1 MCNKRGGSLWHTSS
15 QDQLW
20 KVLGA
25 GQSILLGLQLF
36 DLIHQPVDPIL
47 DLLGLSLVL
56 AWTGFP
62 TYIGPFE
69 GIDVVIEF
77 GLNHVSEI
85 LVIKLF
91 DVAGLA
97 ALDLIIVKIDLD
109 LTIVVVVED
118 VEVLGFA

>member
-1 MCNKRGGSLWHTSS
+1 MEKLTGEFSLCSF
-15 QDQLW
+15 
-20 KVLGA
+20 
-25 GQSILLGLQLF
+25 QLF

-56 AWTGFP
+56 TWTGFP

-97 ALDLIIVKIDLD
+97 ALDLIVVKIDLD

-118 VEVLGFA
+118 VEVLCFA

>member
-1 MCNKRGGSLWHTSS
+1 M
-15 QDQLW
+15 
-20 KVLGA
+20 LGA
-25 GQSILLGLQLF
+25 GQSILLSLQLF
-36 DLIHQPVDPIL
+36 DLIQQPVDPIL

-56 AWTGFP
+56 TWTGFP
-62 TYIGPFE
+62 TYIGLFE
-69 GIDVVIEF
+69 GVDVVIES

-97 ALDLIIVKIDLD
+97 ALDLIVVKIDPD

-118 VEVLGFA
+118 VEVLCFA